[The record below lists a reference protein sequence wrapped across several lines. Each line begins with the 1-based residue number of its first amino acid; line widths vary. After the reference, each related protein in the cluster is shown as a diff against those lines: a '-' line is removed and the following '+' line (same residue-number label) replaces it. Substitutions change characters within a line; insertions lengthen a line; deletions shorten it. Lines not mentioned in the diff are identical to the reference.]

1 MPVWMWWVLIGLA
14 FLALE
19 IPSQGFYLIWFGLG
33 ALAAAAAAALGLG
46 LIGQLGTFFA
56 VSVVLLLFMRPITY
70 RLIYK
75 DTPDFDTN
83 VDRMVGQIVD
93 VIETVDNLKGSGGVR
108 VFGSDYNALSVV
120 DGTVIEVGRKARVL
134 AVKGSRL
141 VVEPVD
147 AIHPA
152 EGKES

>member
-19 IPSQGFYLIWFGLG
+19 IPSQGFYLIWFGMG
-33 ALAAAAAAALGLG
+33 ALAAGLAAGLGLG
-46 LIGQLGTFFA
+46 LVGQLGVFFA
-56 VSVVLLLFMRPITY
+56 VSTVLLLFMRPITQ
-70 RLIYK
+70 RLVYK
-75 DTPDFDTN
+75 DTPHFDTN

-93 VIETVDNLKGSGGVR
+93 VIETVDNLNGTGGVR
-108 VFGSDYNALSVV
+108 VFGADYNALSGV

-134 AVKGSRL
+134 TVKGSRL

-147 AIHPA
+147 SIHPA